1 MPKVSVGDHEL
12 AYSFNGVEPDEGHPV
27 IVLVHGAGGHMAD
40 WPVAWRSNADMTRLV
55 GLTPKSHDG
64 GLEKYPVYA
73 IDLPG
78 HGQSGGSSRQTVDDY
93 ARSVAA
99 FLDALDLNQVFLVG
113 HSMGAGIALTLA
125 AERNPRL
132 CAVALVAGSSKLS
145 VSPAILD
152 GLQNNFEATVDNLV
166 KYSWHRNTGDFFKQ
180 KGRQRLMESGQ
191 QVVYDDYFA
200 CSGYDVSDRIGN
212 VHIPVLV
219 VAASAD
225 KMVPA
230 DTSEALAGTLKDA
243 KFVALED
250 CGHYLQIEQT
260 GRAAQALS
268 GFLSSEFRRPA

>member
-1 MPKVSVGDHEL
+1 MPKVSVGDFEL
-12 AYSFNGVEPDEGHPV
+12 AYSFNGVEPENNCPT
-27 IVLVHGAGGHMAD
+27 IVLVHGAGGQMAD

-64 GLEKYPVYA
+64 GLEKFPAYA

-78 HGQSGGSSRQTVDDY
+78 HGQSGGSSQQTVEAY

-99 FLDALDLNQVFLVG
+99 FLDALDLDNVFLVG

-145 VSPAILD
+145 VSPAILE
-152 GLQNNFEATVDNLV
+152 GLQNSFEATVDNLV

-180 KGRQRLMESGQ
+180 KGRQRLLEAGP

-200 CSGYDVSDRIGN
+200 CSGFDVSDRLDN
-212 VHIPVLV
+212 VDIPVLII
-219 VAASAD
+219 AAAAD

-230 DTSEALAGTLKDA
+230 DKSEALAGTLKDA
-243 KFVALED
+243 KYVALDD

-268 GFLSSEFRRPA
+268 GFLASELRQ

>member
-1 MPKVSVGDHEL
+1 MPKVSVGDFEL
-12 AYSFNGVEPDEGHPV
+12 AYSFNGVEPDDGCPT
-27 IVLVHGAGGHMAD
+27 IVLVHGAGGQMAD

-64 GLEKYPVYA
+64 GLEKFPAYA

-78 HGQSGGSSRQTVDDY
+78 HGQSGGSSQQTVEAY
-93 ARSVAA
+93 AQSVAA
-99 FLDALDLNQVFLVG
+99 FLDALDLDNVFLVG

-125 AERNPRL
+125 TERNPRL

-145 VSPAILD
+145 VSPAILE
-152 GLQNNFEATVDNLV
+152 GLQNSFEATVDNLV

-180 KGRQRLMESGQ
+180 KGRQRLLEAGR

-200 CSGYDVSDRIGN
+200 CSGFDVSDRLDN
-212 VHIPVLV
+212 VDIPVLII
-219 VAASAD
+219 AAAAD

-230 DTSEALAGTLKDA
+230 DKSAALAGTLKDA
-243 KFVALED
+243 KYVALDD

-260 GRAAQALS
+260 GRAAQALC
-268 GFLSSEFRRPA
+268 GFLASGLRQ